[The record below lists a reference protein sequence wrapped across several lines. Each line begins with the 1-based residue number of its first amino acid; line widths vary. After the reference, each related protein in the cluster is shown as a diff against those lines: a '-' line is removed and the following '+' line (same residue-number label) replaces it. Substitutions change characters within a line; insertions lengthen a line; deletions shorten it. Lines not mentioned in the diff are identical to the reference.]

1 MRVLRAGSRPGHPPV
16 VLDTFWTLPNALTI
30 FRVLGVPLFVW
41 LVVRGDYASGV
52 LVLAIMAASDWIDGF
67 IARRFNLMSK
77 VGKILDPMADRFTLI
92 VVAITMVATGVA
104 PWWLVFSILVPD
116 GILLVTTLVLF
127 RSHPGLPVS
136 RVGKFR
142 TGLLLLGTPLLLLA
156 QVPLLTGT
164 RLEAAA
170 IVILLFGCLG
180 HWIASYNYWWAAVRK
195 YQGLRHPDISTSI

>member
-1 MRVLRAGSRPGHPPV
+1 MRLRRAGSRPGHPPV
-16 VLDTFWTLPNALTI
+16 VLDTFWTVPNVLTVL
-30 FRVLGVPLFVW
+30 RVLGVPLFVW
-41 LVVRGDYASGV
+41 FLVRQDYAAGV

-67 IARRFNLMSK
+67 IARRFNLVSK
-77 VGKILDPMADRFTLI
+77 LGRILDPMADRFTLI
-92 VVAITMVATGVA
+92 VVAITMVATSVA

-142 TGLLLLGTPLLLLA
+142 TGLLLLGTPLLLLG
-156 QVPLLTGT
+156 QVPLLTKT
-164 RLEAAA
+164 ALEAVAL
-170 IVILLFGCLG
+170 VILLIGCIG

-195 YQGLRHPDISTSI
+195 YQALHRPQISPST

>member
-1 MRVLRAGSRPGHPPV
+1 MRILRAGSRPAHPPA
-16 VLDTFWTLPNALTI
+16 VLDTVWTLPNVLTVL
-30 FRVLGVPLFVW
+30 RVLGVPLFVW
-41 LVVRGDYASGV
+41 FLVRQEYGAGV
-52 LVLAIMAASDWIDGF
+52 LVLAGMAASDWIDGF

-77 VGKILDPMADRFTLI
+77 VGRILDPMADRFTLI

-116 GILLVTTLVLF
+116 GILLVTTLALF

-142 TGLLLLGTPLLLLA
+142 TGLLLMGTPLLLLA
-156 QVPLLTGT
+156 QMPRMVGTPLEIT
-164 RLEAAA
+164 A
-170 IVILLFGCLG
+170 IVILLLGCLG

-195 YQGLRHPDISTSI
+195 YRGLRPPHASAPI